1 MQKNSIIQKM
11 KKHILLLIIVAFTF
25 CSSVLLGQDLGQLK
39 NIDINAVS
47 DAQIASYWAKV
58 KKGGYTMAQV
68 EVLGKAQGISATKI
82 AAFKRRVNSLGTL
95 ESEENK
101 EMSVDGKTFPN
112 DDPFGMK
119 AGEFAAEDTEEN
131 LLFGYDFFS
140 NSKVSFAP
148 SVNIAVPKNYQIGPG
163 DEIMIDLWGA
173 SEVTYKATLNNSGSI
188 KINGIGFIFING
200 FTLEDATSKII
211 SKLKKKHAG
220 ISASATSYNK
230 INTNVTVS
238 KIRTVQVNIIGAVKV
253 PGTYALNSL
262 STVLNALYVAGG
274 PTEMGTFRA
283 VQLVRANKVV
293 ATLDVYDYLLSGTQ
307 DGNLKLQ
314 DQDVLLVSPYKN
326 QVTVEGAVK
335 RAGIYELKE
344 GENLV
349 DLIQYFGGFTSK
361 AYTNLLVIER
371 LNGARKEVREVSLED
386 AAHFSMQAGDK
397 LVVQEILETYENK
410 ISVGGEVYRPGN
422 FQFFKNTTLKNLI
435 EKAEGITPEA
445 FLSRGLLVRTFDD
458 TQKENISFS
467 VATILNGETSIL
479 LQDRDSV
486 HVFNKKELREERTI
500 SIAGAVNNSKTIDF
514 IDKLQIEDLIVMSG
528 GLKEGADSEVISVSR
543 RLKDGS
549 FATLS
554 EVYTVSAETNLAIN
568 KGIPF
573 YLEPF
578 DIVNVR
584 FLKGYTAQKEVT
596 ITGEVK
602 YEGAYVLKT
611 KNERISDLIERSGGF
626 TDFADVKGAALIR
639 KVVDKDAVNIIKK
652 MKINRDDEGEDEEAD
667 AGDADD
673 KEAILEME
681 ASATEFKV
689 GIDLEAIL
697 KNKGTDIDM
706 FLRVGDVLMIPS
718 KRQTVKVLGM
728 VIKPS
733 LVQFKA
739 GRRLKAYVSRS
750 GGFAESSKKSK
761 IYVSYANGDV
771 KTVKSFLFFKVYPK
785 LAPGATIFVPAKSEK
800 KRMSTPEIMGITT
813 SIATLGVLIQTILN

>member
-1 MQKNSIIQKM
+1 MQKKEFPRKM
-11 KKHILLLIIVAFTF
+11 KKHILLLVVVLFTF
-25 CSSVLLGQDLGQLK
+25 CSSVLLGQDLSQLK

-47 DAQIASYWAKV
+47 DAQIASYWAKI

-68 EVLGKAQGISATKI
+68 EVLGKAKGISATKI

-95 ESEENK
+95 EAGENR
-101 EMSVDGKTFPN
+101 EMPMDGETFAAE
-112 DDPFGMK
+112 DPFGMK
-119 AGEFAAEDTEEN
+119 SGELAKQKTAEN

-173 SEVTYKATLNNSGSI
+173 SEITYKAIVNNSGSI

-211 SKLKKKHAG
+211 SKLKNKHAG
-220 ISASATSYNK
+220 IAAANTSYNK

-274 PTEMGTFRA
+274 PTKLGTFRA

-307 DGNLKLQ
+307 AGNLKLQ

-326 QVTVEGAVK
+326 QVRVAGAVK

-344 GENLV
+344 GETLA
-349 DLIQYFGGFTSK
+349 DLIQYFGGFTPE
-361 AYTNLLVIER
+361 AYTNLLVVER
-371 LNGARKEVREVSLED
+371 LNGARKEVKEVLFE
-386 AAHFSMQAGDK
+386 AAALFLMQAGDK
-397 LVVQEILETYENK
+397 LVVQEILDTYENK
-410 ISVGGEVYRPGN
+410 IAIGGEVYRPGN
-422 FQFFKNTTLKNLI
+422 FELFANTTLKNLL
-435 EKAEGITPEA
+435 EKAEGVTPEA

-458 TQKENISFS
+458 TQKENIPFS
-467 VATILNGETSIL
+467 VANILNGETSIL

-500 SIAGAVNNSKTIDF
+500 SIGGAVNTPKKIDF

-528 GLKEGADSEVISVSR
+528 GLKEGADAEVISISR

-554 EVYTVSAETNLAIN
+554 ETYSVSAATNLAIN

-584 FLKGYTAQKEVT
+584 FLKGYTVQKEVK
-596 ITGEVK
+596 ITGEVN
-602 YEGAYVLKT
+602 YEGAYVLQT
-611 KNERISDLIERSGGF
+611 KNERISDLIERAGGF
-626 TDFADVKGAALIR
+626 TAFADVKGASLMR
-639 KVVDKDAVNIIKK
+639 KVADQDALNIIKK
-652 MKINRDDEGEDEEAD
+652 MKINREDEED
-667 AGDADD
+667 AGDIDD
-673 KEAILEME
+673 KEALLEME

-697 KNKGTDIDM
+697 KNKGSDIDM
-706 FLRVGDVLMIPS
+706 FLRVGDVLKIPS

-739 GRRLKAYVSRS
+739 GQSLKTYVSKS
-750 GGFAESSKKSK
+750 GGFAETSKKSK
-761 IYVSYANGDV
+761 IYVSYANGDIQ
-771 KTVKSFLFFKVYPK
+771 TVKNYFFFKVYPQ
-785 LAPGATIFVPAKSEK
+785 LAPGATIFVPAKAEK
-800 KRMSTPEIMGITT
+800 ARTSTAEIMGITT
-813 SIATLGVLIQTILN
+813 SIATLGILIQTILN